1 MKRKKSPLHSKPNL
15 VDRRLQIFLLVAI
28 GVFCILVF
36 RLWTI
41 QIYQNEKYVKLSER
55 NFYREVP
62 VLSERGRILDRNG
75 WVLASDENF
84 WDVWI
89 PIAKRSGGK
98 NIVTKDVKTSLELL
112 SDILDESYAL
122 LESKY
127 TNGKRDLHYKQNRVR
142 VAARISWQYY
152 VAIRERTIEFPSK
165 AMVFTQPVPT
175 RRYWFE
181 ESAAHILGYTGEINK
196 PELETRARQGYKSG
210 DRIGRTG
217 IERQYEPLLRG
228 IDGVN
233 KVIVDKYEIQQG
245 QATPKELAK
254 PGSDVV
260 LHLDKDLQQAAEM
273 ILGVSEGVIIA
284 SDPRNGAILAMANY
298 PRFNPHRPSDYMKDK
313 TQPLFHKAVAGSFE
327 PGSVFKVFELLALL
341 ENEDMLV
348 NPNDS
353 VYCPGVFTLGGIPW
367 RCHQKG
373 GHGHLDMYG
382 AVAKSC
388 NVYFYTKISQLGIDR
403 LYPWISEFGFNRLT
417 GIDLPNENREPFPTK
432 ATVSPWVPGYTVNV
446 SIGQGDVLL
455 SPIQV
460 TTALN
465 SIANRGTVYQ
475 PQLAHKIL
483 SSDERV
489 MQVFEPKVAHQI
501 EASTK
506 TWDIIHKSM
515 WDVVNAGGTGR
526 RIIQPDDDFE
536 IAGKTGTAQT
546 SIGELTHAWFV
557 CFAPYDEPEIAI
569 TVITELAG
577 HGGEQAAPLA
587 RQLLDVYFGRLQLED
602 LMSDQLAARL

>member
-15 VDRRLQIFLLVAI
+15 VDRRLQVFLLLVI
-28 GVFCILVF
+28 GVLCILVF

-75 WVLASDENF
+75 WVLASDENY

-98 NIVTKDVKTSLELL
+98 NVVVPEVKMSLELL
-112 SDILDESYAL
+112 SDILDEPYSS
-122 LESKY
+122 LEAKY
-127 TNGKRDLHYKQNRVR
+127 TNGRRDIHYKQNRVR
-142 VAARISWQYY
+142 VATRIPWQYY

-165 AMVFTQPVPT
+165 AMVFTQPAPT

-181 ESAAHILGYTGEINK
+181 ETAAHILGYTSEINK
-196 PELETRARQGYKSG
+196 RELAARTKMGYKSG

-217 IERQYEPLLRG
+217 IERQYELLLRG

-233 KVIVDKYEIQQG
+233 QVIVDKYEIQQG

-273 ILGVSEGVIIA
+273 ILGVSDGVMIA
-284 SDPRNGAILAMANY
+284 TDPRNGAVLAMASN
-298 PRFNPHRPSDYMKDK
+298 PRFNPHHPSAYMNDPK
-313 TQPLFHKAVAGSFE
+313 QPLFHKAVSGFYE
-327 PGSVFKVFELLALL
+327 PGSVFKVFETLALL
-341 ENEDMLV
+341 ETEGFHV
-348 NPNDS
+348 NPTDTVFCS
-353 VYCPGVFTLGGIPW
+353 GVFTLGGNPW
-367 RCHQKG
+367 RCHKRE

-388 NVYFYTKISQLGIDR
+388 NVYFYTKISQLGFDR
-403 LYPWISEFGFNRLT
+403 LYPWLSEFGFNRLT
-417 GIDLPNENREPFPTK
+417 NIDLPNEKIEPFPTPK
-432 ATVSPWVPGYTVNV
+432 YKGDTINM

-460 TTALN
+460 ATALN
-465 SIANRGTVYQ
+465 AIANRGTVYQ

-483 SSDERV
+483 APDEQV
-489 MQVFEPKVAHQI
+489 LQVFKPKVAHQI
-501 EASTK
+501 EAATK
-506 TWDIIHKSM
+506 TWDIIHQSM

-526 RIIQPDDDFE
+526 RILMPDDDFE

-546 SIGELTHAWFV
+546 SIGDLTHAWFV

-569 TVITELAG
+569 TIITELAG

-587 RQLLDVYFGRLQLED
+587 RQLLDVYFGRLGLED
-602 LMSDQLAARL
+602 LMNEQLAARL